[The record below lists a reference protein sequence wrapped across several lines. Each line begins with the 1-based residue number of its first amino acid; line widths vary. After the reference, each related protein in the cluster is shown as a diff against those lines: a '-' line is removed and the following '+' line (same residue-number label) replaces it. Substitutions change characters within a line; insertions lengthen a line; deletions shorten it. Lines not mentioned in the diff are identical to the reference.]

1 MKSTQRM
8 KIKLMK
14 GFVKENIK
22 NDFFVQTNMKKQN
35 MKILGYNMNKQRRS
49 CLISTYIF
57 TWGDFR

>member
-22 NDFFVQTNMKKQN
+22 NNFFVLTNTKTQN
-35 MKILGYNMNKQRRS
+35 MKIL
-49 CLISTYIF
+49 
-57 TWGDFR
+57 